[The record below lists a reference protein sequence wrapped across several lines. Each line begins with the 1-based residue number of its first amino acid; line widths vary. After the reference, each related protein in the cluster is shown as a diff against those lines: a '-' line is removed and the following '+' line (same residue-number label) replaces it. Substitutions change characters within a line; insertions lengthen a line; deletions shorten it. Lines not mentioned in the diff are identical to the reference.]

1 MESDTDGTRPATM
14 QGVSVLKRI
23 QGALDD
29 ITKADWTPDRS
40 YSAGGSIVRFVSLV
54 KMKATL
60 CPILQRHGL
69 IVNVRFDRPV
79 QLDPLTRLTQHW
91 MVRMTVRLIDVDT
104 GEYIEDI
111 VWGEAADSLD
121 KAVTK
126 AESFAFKQWLSTRF
140 LLADGMDES
149 TAEQAPTFRKESE
162 QDREEA
168 KSRILAQGV
177 PPAEAKDQAK
187 TKDKDKGKGGV
198 KEGRFDPPTEPAPAE
213 PQGDLV
219 SPEKPV
225 QAPEPPTPPTPPE
238 PPQRPTVKLSG
249 PQAKAMET
257 IASTYMRMLM
267 DGRISKED
275 YDRMASDRDAVTSP
289 ADAVEFIKRYRP

>member
-1 MESDTDGTRPATM
+1 MKSDTDETRPATM

-23 QGALDD
+23 EGALGD

-40 YSAGGSIVRFVSLV
+40 YSAGGSIVRFVSLT

-91 MVRMTVRLIDVDT
+91 MVRMTVRLVDVDT

-149 TAEQAPTFRKESE
+149 AAEQAPTFRKESE

-177 PPAEAKDQAK
+177 PPAEAKDRE
-187 TKDKDKGKGGV
+187 KGKGGV
-198 KEGRFDPPTEPAPAE
+198 KEGRFDPPTEPAPVE

-219 SPEKPV
+219 SPDKPA

-249 PQAKAMET
+249 PQVKAMET